1 MSVYLQQLT
10 VRLAK
15 GIGKLPESQ
24 RQLHTDYFLNAQ
36 RDDGGFAGRM
46 GGSDLYYTSFGLRG
60 LSILGQLYGPVAES
74 AASFLRQQMKSH
86 QTIVDFFS
94 LFYAANLLKVSA
106 GVDVLEDSEVDW
118 QSNVADFLET
128 LRRDDGGYAKAPQ
141 GHAGSTYHTFLVVL
155 VMQLLQRPVPY
166 PADVIRFLNSQQD
179 PEGGW
184 REIRASK
191 RAGTNPTAAAV
202 ATLQI
207 LENQSQ
213 AQSGFQSDSQ
223 FGPPADRE
231 TPNPR
236 QPSPTVLGHDLK
248 ELTLDYLCEMQT
260 DEGGIRANTRIP
272 IADLLSSFTG
282 GLTLTDLDSFEELD
296 VDLFARF
303 VDSLQLKTG
312 GFQAAAWDDA
322 DDVEYSFYGL
332 GCLALLNQ

>member
-10 VRLAK
+10 VRLAM
-15 GIGKLPESQ
+15 GVGQLPEAR
-24 RQLHTDYFLNAQ
+24 RQLHTKYFLDAQ

-46 GGSDLYYTSFGLRG
+46 GGSDLYYTSFGLRA
-60 LSILGQLYGPVAES
+60 LSILGELYGPVAES
-74 AASFLRQQMKSH
+74 AATFLRKEMKSH

-106 GVDVLEDSEVDW
+106 GIDVFADSDVDW
-118 QSNVADFLET
+118 QTNVADFLQT
-128 LRRDDGGYAKAPQ
+128 LRREDGGYSKAPE

-155 VMQLLQRPVPY
+155 VMQLLERPLPH
-166 PADVIRFLNSQQD
+166 AEDVVRFLKSQQD

-184 REIRASK
+184 REIRVSK

-202 ATLQI
+202 ATLNI
-207 LENQSQ
+207 LKEQTG
-213 AQSGFQSDSQ
+213 AAAID
-223 FGPPADRE
+223 
-231 TPNPR
+231 
-236 QPSPTVLGHDLK
+236 HDLK

-282 GLTLTDLDSFEELD
+282 GLTLMDLDSFSELD
-296 VDLFARF
+296 VDLFAKY
-303 VDSLQLKTG
+303 VDSLQLESG
-312 GFQAAAWDDA
+312 GFQAALWDDA
-322 DDVEYSFYGL
+322 HDVEYSFYGL

>member
-10 VRLAK
+10 VRLAS
-15 GIGKLPESQ
+15 GVGQLPADQ
-24 RQLHTDYFLNAQ
+24 RQIHTDYFLNAQ

-46 GGSDLYYTSFGLRG
+46 GGSDLYYTSFGLRA

-74 AASFLRQQMKSH
+74 AAAFLKQEMKSH

-106 GVDVLEDSEVDW
+106 GVDVFEDSDVDW
-118 QSNVADFLET
+118 QSNVANFLDT
-128 LRRDDGGYAKAPQ
+128 LRREDGGYAKAPQ

-155 VMQLLQRPVPY
+155 VMQLLDRPVPH
-166 PADVIRFLNSQQD
+166 VNEVVQFLQSQQD

-207 LENQSQ
+207 LEAQKRNQQ
-213 AQSGFQSDSQ
+213 
-223 FGPPADRE
+223 
-231 TPNPR
+231 
-236 QPSPTVLGHDLK
+236 QPVGDVLDHGLK

-282 GLTLTDLDSFEELD
+282 GLTLMDLDSFDELD
-296 VDLFARF
+296 VDLFAGF
-303 VDSLQLKTG
+303 VNSLQLKTG

-332 GCLALLNQ
+332 GCLALLNQAR